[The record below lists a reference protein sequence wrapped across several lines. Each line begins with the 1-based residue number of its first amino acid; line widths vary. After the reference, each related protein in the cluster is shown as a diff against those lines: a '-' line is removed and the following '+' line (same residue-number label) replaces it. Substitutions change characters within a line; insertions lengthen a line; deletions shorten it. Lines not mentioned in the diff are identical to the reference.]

1 LVRQIFWDIL
11 LKLADRYRSE
21 AEQCLVSGSY
31 LAGLVCV
38 RAALETV
45 FIARYLLELFNR
57 SEKELNEYGFR
68 VDEEQGLIEGVP
80 LPVLKDL
87 INQAYTD
94 RIITKVGRD
103 VAHRIR
109 EWGNKIHPV
118 RIADQRRLPKISRRN
133 LQARLRDLH
142 LVIDQLTRTL

>member
-1 LVRQIFWDIL
+1 V
-11 LKLADRYRSE
+11 
-21 AEQCLVSGSY
+21 
-31 LAGLVCV
+31 AGLVSV

-45 FIARYLLELFNR
+45 FTARYLLELFEW
-57 SEKELNEYGFR
+57 SEEELSEYGFR
-68 VDEEQGLIEGVP
+68 VDEERGLIEGVS

-87 INQAYTD
+87 IDQAYTD

-103 VAHRIR
+103 AAHRIR

-118 RIADQRRLPKISRRN
+118 RIADQGRLPQIGRRN
-133 LQARLRDLH
+133 LQARLRDLD

>member
-1 LVRQIFWDIL
+1 
-11 LKLADRYRSE
+11 
-21 AEQCLVSGSY
+21 
-31 LAGLVCV
+31 
-38 RAALETV
+38 V
-45 FIARYLLELFNR
+45 FIARYLLELFDR